1 MWEGLGANYWAD
13 SQLCSSYKL
22 FQNNFIYLYLL
33 CACVCVLCKKKKKK
47 IKPVYF
53 FGHIALH
60 AGSSLLSRIEPM
72 PPAVEIES

>member
-1 MWEGLGANYWAD
+1 MR
-13 SQLCSSYKL
+13 
-22 FQNNFIYLYLL
+22 
-33 CACVCVLCKKKKKK
+33 VCVFCVKKKKK

-53 FGHIALH
+53 FGHTALH